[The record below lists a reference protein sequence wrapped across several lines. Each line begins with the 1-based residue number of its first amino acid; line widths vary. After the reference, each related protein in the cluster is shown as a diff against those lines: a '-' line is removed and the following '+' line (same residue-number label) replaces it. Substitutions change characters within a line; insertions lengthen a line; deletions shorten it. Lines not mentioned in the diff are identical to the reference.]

1 MGGFI
6 VDAEN
11 LLRDGVG
18 PASEETRFSGS
29 GPAFGTNDAGRVDV
43 AFTESV
49 DEADAGVIVADG
61 GDGDDLGAEGGEIVG
76 GVGTTSGNDLCFA
89 MTEDQDGSFA

>member
-18 PASEETRFSGS
+18 PASEETRLSGS

-49 DEADAGVIVADG
+49 DELDAGVIVADG

-76 GVGTTSGNDLCFA
+76 GVGATSGNELCFA
-89 MTEDQDGSFA
+89 MAKDQDGSFS